1 MNAVDIPAE
10 LLHAFE
16 VQRTSFDAAP
26 YPDWE
31 LRRDRLA
38 RLRRLIEDNEAAIED
53 AIHADFGG
61 RPRAETQIAEVYPSL
76 NEVKG
81 ALRKGRRWM
90 QPRGAG
96 VSIWFLPARAHIQP
110 RPLGVVGIIVPWN
123 YPLFMAVGPL
133 VAALVAGNRAM
144 VKMSEYT
151 PAFSALFQ
159 QLVAKTFA
167 PEEVA
172 VITGGPDAAAQ
183 FTRLPFNHLLFT
195 GSTAVGRKVM
205 GAAADNL
212 TPVTLELG
220 GKSPTVIAPG
230 YPLEKAAQRVL
241 AGKLLN
247 AGQTCIAP
255 DYVFVQ
261 RKEVRAFVAAAG
273 HQAKRMYPAGLDDPD
288 FCSIINQRQYGRLV
302 GYLDEARASGVEVV
316 PLFEGRAQNDERH
329 RLAPALLVEPKA
341 DLTVM
346 REEIFG
352 PLLPVLPYDDVKE
365 AIDYVNAQPSPLAMY
380 WFDDDRSRT
389 AWALKESHA
398 GGMCVNETL
407 MHVAQEELPFG
418 GVGPSGMGHYHGEWG
433 FETFSKL
440 TPVFKQS
447 RFNGMSLF
455 MPPYKPH
462 VQLLLRLMKRF

>member
-1 MNAVDIPAE
+1 MNAADVPAD
-10 LLHAFE
+10 LLHAFA
-16 VQRTSFDAAP
+16 VQRTSFDAAQF
-26 YPDWE
+26 PDWE
-31 LRRDRLA
+31 VRRDRLG
-38 RLRRLIEDNEAAIED
+38 RLRRLVADNEEAIED

-61 RPRAETQIAEVYPSL
+61 RPRTETQIAEVYPSL
-76 NEVKG
+76 GEIKV
-81 ALRKGRRWM
+81 ALRKGRKWM
-90 QPRGAG
+90 QPRRAG

-110 RPLGVVGIIVPWN
+110 RPLGVVGIVVPWN
-123 YPLFMAVGPL
+123 YPLYMAIGPL
-133 VAALVAGNRAM
+133 VAALVAGNRAL
-144 VKMSEYT
+144 VKMSEFT
-151 PAFSALFQ
+151 PAFSALFE
-159 QLVAKTFA
+159 QLVAKTFT

-172 VITGGPDAAAQ
+172 VVNGGPDVAAQ
-183 FTRLPFNHLLFT
+183 FTRLPFNHLFFT
-195 GSTAVGRKVM
+195 GSTLIGRKVM
-205 GAAADNL
+205 GAAAENL

-230 YPLEKAAQRVL
+230 YPLERAAQRIL

-255 DYVFVQ
+255 DYVFVH
-261 RKEVRAFVAAAG
+261 RDALAGFVEATR
-273 HQAKRMYPAGLDDPD
+273 HQANRMYPTGLDDPD

-302 GYLDEARASGVEVV
+302 GYVEEARDRGVEVV
-316 PLFEGRAQNDERH
+316 PLFEGRMQDDERH
-329 RLAPALLVEPKA
+329 RLGPAVVVNPGQGLA
-341 DLTVM
+341 MM

-352 PLLPVLPYDDVKE
+352 PLLPLLPYDDVKE
-365 AIDYVNAQPSPLAMY
+365 AIDFVNAQPSPLAMY
-380 WFDDDRSRT
+380 WFDEDRQRT
-389 AWALKESHA
+389 EWALKESHA

-407 MHVAQEELPFG
+407 MHIAQEELPFG

-462 VQLLLRLMKRF
+462 VQTILRLMKRF

>member
-1 MNAVDIPAE
+1 MNAADIPAE
-10 LLHAFE
+10 LFHAFE

-26 YPDWE
+26 FPDWE
-31 LRRDRLA
+31 MRRDRLA
-38 RLRRLIEDNEAAIED
+38 RLRRLVEDNEDAIED

-61 RPRAETQIAEVYPSL
+61 RPRTETQIAEVFPSL
-76 NEVKG
+76 GEIKV
-81 ALRKGRRWM
+81 ALRKGRKWM

-110 RPLGVVGIIVPWN
+110 RPLGVVGIVVPWN
-123 YPLFMAVGPL
+123 YPLYMAIGPL
-133 VAALVAGNRAM
+133 VAALVAGNRAL

-151 PAFSALFQ
+151 PAFSALFE

-167 PEEVA
+167 PTEVA
-172 VITGGPDAAAQ
+172 VVNGGPDVAAQ
-183 FTRLPFNHLLFT
+183 FTRLPFNHLFFT
-195 GSTAVGRKVM
+195 GSTVIGRKVM
-205 GAAADNL
+205 GAAAENL

-230 YPLEKAAQRVL
+230 YPLERAAQRVL

-255 DYVFVQ
+255 DYVFVH
-261 RKEVRAFVAAAG
+261 RDELAGFVEATK
-273 HQAKRMYPAGLDDPD
+273 HQAKRMYPAGLDDAD
-288 FCSIINQRQYGRLV
+288 YCSIINQRQYGRLL
-302 GYLDEARASGVEVV
+302 GYVEEARSRGVEVV
-316 PLFEGRAQNDERH
+316 PLFEGRMQDDERH
-329 RLAPALLVEPKA
+329 RLGPALVVDPGP
-341 DLTVM
+341 DLALM

-352 PLLPVLPYDDVKE
+352 PLLPLLPYTDVKD
-365 AIDYVNAQPSPLAMY
+365 AIDFVNAQPSPLAMY
-380 WFDDDRSRT
+380 WFDEDRKRT
-389 AWALKESHA
+389 EWALKESHA

-407 MHVAQEELPFG
+407 MHIAQEELPFG

-440 TPVFKQS
+440 TPVFRQS

-462 VQLLLRLMKRF
+462 VRTILRLMKRF

>member
-1 MNAVDIPAE
+1 MNAADVPAD

-16 VQRTSFDAAP
+16 VQRTSFDAAQF
-26 YPDWE
+26 PDWE
-31 LRRDRLA
+31 VRRDRLG
-38 RLRRLIEDNEAAIED
+38 RLRRLVADNEEAIED

-61 RPRAETQIAEVYPSL
+61 RPRTETQIAEVYPSL
-76 NEVKG
+76 GEIKV
-81 ALRKGRRWM
+81 ALRKGRKWM
-90 QPRGAG
+90 QPRRAG

-110 RPLGVVGIIVPWN
+110 RPLGVVGIVVPWN
-123 YPLFMAVGPL
+123 YPLYMAIGPL
-133 VAALVAGNRAM
+133 VAALVAGNRAL
-144 VKMSEYT
+144 VKMSEFT
-151 PAFSALFQ
+151 PAFSALFE
-159 QLVAKTFA
+159 QLVAKTFT

-172 VITGGPDAAAQ
+172 VVNGGPDVAAQ
-183 FTRLPFNHLLFT
+183 FTRLPFNHLFFT
-195 GSTAVGRKVM
+195 GSTLIGRRVM
-205 GAAADNL
+205 GAAAENL

-230 YPLEKAAQRVL
+230 YPLERAAQRIL

-255 DYVFVQ
+255 DYVFVH
-261 RKEVRAFVAAAG
+261 RDALAGFVEATR
-273 HQAKRMYPAGLDDPD
+273 HQAKRMYPTGLDDPD

-302 GYLDEARASGVEVV
+302 GYVEEARDRGVEVV
-316 PLFEGRAQNDERH
+316 PLFEGRMQDDERH
-329 RLAPALLVEPKA
+329 RLGPAVVVNPGQGLA
-341 DLTVM
+341 MM

-352 PLLPVLPYDDVKE
+352 PLLPLLPYDDVKE
-365 AIDYVNAQPSPLAMY
+365 AIDFVNAQPSPLAMY
-380 WFDDDRSRT
+380 WFDEDRQRT
-389 AWALKESHA
+389 EWALKESHA

-407 MHVAQEELPFG
+407 MHIAQEELPFG

-462 VQLLLRLMKRF
+462 VQTILRLMKRF

>member
-1 MNAVDIPAE
+1 MNAADVPAD

-16 VQRTSFDAAP
+16 VQRTSFDAAQF
-26 YPDWE
+26 PDWE
-31 LRRDRLA
+31 VRRDRLG
-38 RLRRLIEDNEAAIED
+38 RLRRLVADNEEAIED

-61 RPRAETQIAEVYPSL
+61 RPRTETQIAEVYPSL
-76 NEVKG
+76 GEIKV
-81 ALRKGRRWM
+81 ALRKGRKWM
-90 QPRGAG
+90 QPRRAG

-110 RPLGVVGIIVPWN
+110 RPLGVVGIVVPWN
-123 YPLFMAVGPL
+123 YPLYMAIGPL
-133 VAALVAGNRAM
+133 VAALVAGNRAL
-144 VKMSEYT
+144 VKMSEFT
-151 PAFSALFQ
+151 PAFSALFE
-159 QLVAKTFA
+159 QLVAKTFT

-172 VITGGPDAAAQ
+172 VVNGGPDVAAQ
-183 FTRLPFNHLLFT
+183 FTRLPFNHLFFT
-195 GSTAVGRKVM
+195 GSTLIGRKVM
-205 GAAADNL
+205 GAAAENL

-230 YPLEKAAQRVL
+230 YPLERAAQRIL

-255 DYVFVQ
+255 DYVFVH
-261 RKEVRAFVAAAG
+261 RDALAGFVEATR
-273 HQAKRMYPAGLDDPD
+273 HQANRMYPTGLDDPD

-302 GYLDEARASGVEVV
+302 GYVEEARDRGVEVV
-316 PLFEGRAQNDERH
+316 PLFEGRMQDDERH
-329 RLAPALLVEPKA
+329 RLGPAVVVNPGQGLA
-341 DLTVM
+341 MM

-352 PLLPVLPYDDVKE
+352 PLLPLLPYDDVKE
-365 AIDYVNAQPSPLAMY
+365 AIDFVNAQPSPLAMY
-380 WFDDDRSRT
+380 WFDEDRQRT
-389 AWALKESHA
+389 EWALKESHA

-407 MHVAQEELPFG
+407 MHIAQEELPFG

-462 VQLLLRLMKRF
+462 VQTILRLMKRF